1 MNMKKVENKLK
12 HALYDIV
19 ESNYIDK
26 ETSSHWARINGS
38 FQALELIQQNKQADN
53 VLLSSKYDI
62 LFAQELTEHIRD
74 IVEPVIFIITHDDDD
89 YGSSIVLATLD
100 EGFAVEKLNEFNN
113 TDDEKDAHN
122 MTQIRLEKRNVII
135 DADPL

>member
-1 MNMKKVENKLK
+1 MKKVENKLK

-53 VLLSSKYDI
+53 VLLSSKY

-113 TDDEKDAHN
+113 TDDEKDAHS

>member
-53 VLLSSKYDI
+53 VLLSSKY

-113 TDDEKDAHN
+113 TDDEKDAHS

>member
-53 VLLSSKYDI
+53 VLLSSKY